1 MFANRK
7 NQKSKAIREG
17 SLWADILI
25 YIFTIFILFITLYP
39 MYYVLILSLSDPRYA
54 ITMRVYWVPKGLYL
68 DGYKKVFNDINLWT
82 SYRNTIMY
90 AIFTT
95 ILMLF
100 TCSTFAYALSYKQ
113 LKFRKL
119 INTFLLIPM
128 YFSGGLIP
136 LFLLIKKIGL
146 YNTIWALILPGGF
159 SIWYIILMKAYF
171 GTISEELKDSAKIDG
186 ANHYRLF
193 LSIILPVSK
202 PIIAVIALYTIV
214 SVWNSWFRA
223 AIFILNE
230 KIQPL
235 QIYLRRILVQQTVD
249 LVQDLMTAE
258 ELKAAQDLALSN
270 TQLKYTVIIIASLP
284 MLIAYPFF
292 QRYFIKG
299 VMLGSLKG

>member
-1 MFANRK
+1 
-7 NQKSKAIREG
+7 
-17 SLWADILI
+17 
-25 YIFTIFILFITLYP
+25 
-39 MYYVLILSLSDPRYA
+39 
-54 ITMRVYWVPKGLYL
+54 
-68 DGYKKVFNDINLWT
+68 
-82 SYRNTIMY
+82 
-90 AIFTT
+90 
-95 ILMLF
+95 
-100 TCSTFAYALSYKQ
+100 
-113 LKFRKL
+113 
-119 INTFLLIPM
+119 M